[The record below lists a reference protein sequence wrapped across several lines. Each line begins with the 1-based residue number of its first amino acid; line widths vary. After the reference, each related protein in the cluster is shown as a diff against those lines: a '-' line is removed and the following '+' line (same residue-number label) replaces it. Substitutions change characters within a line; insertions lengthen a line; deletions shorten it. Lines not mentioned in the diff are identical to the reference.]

1 MNSPLRRFY
10 ALLPL
15 LFLLPTVLFASAY
28 DGRPKLLVVIVG
40 DQLRADQLERFRHQF
55 IENGFRLFLD
65 RGAVFT
71 NCNYEYTNTRT
82 GPGHATLLSGAYPPG
97 HGIAGNEWWDADK
110 KRIAYAAHDP
120 ATKLVGAEGGGLS
133 PHYLLAST
141 LGDELKLATG
151 GRARVFAVSLKGPA
165 AVLAG
170 GRTADAA
177 YWIELKS
184 GAWITSSYYMQAL
197 PEWVQQFNQGRRAE
211 KYWSLEWKDS
221 AGKTLRTTSA
231 QDGAR
236 GRFFDIVGSTPFA
249 TDYQLEFVREL
260 ITQEKLGSGPA
271 TDLLVVSLSAPDIL
285 GHEVGPDSPETAAML
300 LALDRQLA
308 EFFGFVAR
316 QFGLANVWLAL
327 SSDHGI
333 APLPAY
339 AAKLRLPAA
348 HFDPVE
354 MRKRVNSALNAKLSP
369 GRNLEYVARIFWPYV
384 YLSQDAFAAVNMKQ
398 TEAERAAGEALDKET
413 HVRGFLTRTHL
424 AQGQVPADQLGRRYA
439 NSYTPYG
446 GWYVLLMPAAFA
458 VPHRNLTDHAT
469 PYSYDTHVP
478 LALYGLPFQAGTYR
492 GRCET
497 VDLAVTLAS
506 LLGIN
511 TPSHAVGRVLT
522 EAVAPPRETR

>member
-1 MNSPLRRFY
+1 
-10 ALLPL
+10 LLSL
-15 LFLLPTVLFASAY
+15 FLFLLPTALFASAY
-28 DGRPKLLVVIVG
+28 DGRPKLVVVVVV

-55 IENGFRLFLD
+55 AENGFRLFLD

-97 HGIAGNEWWDADK
+97 HGIGGNEWWDADK
-110 KRIAYAAHDP
+110 KRIAYAAQDP
-120 ATKLVGAEGGGLS
+120 AMQLVGAEGGGLS

-141 LGDELKLATG
+141 LGDELKLATS
-151 GRARVFAVSLKGPA
+151 GRSRAFAVSLKGPA

-177 YWIELKS
+177 YWIEHKN

-197 PEWVQQFNQGRRAE
+197 PAWVQQFNQGRRAE
-211 KYWSLEWKDS
+211 KYWNREWKDS
-221 AGKTLRTTSA
+221 AGKTWRTTSV
-231 QDGAR
+231 QDGSR
-236 GRFFDIVGSTPFA
+236 TRFFDIVGATPFA

-271 TDLLVVSLSAPDIL
+271 TDLLIVSLSATDIL
-285 GHEVGPDSPETAAML
+285 GHEVGPDSPQAAAML

-308 EFFGFVAR
+308 EFFGFLAR
-316 QFGLANVWLAL
+316 QLGLANVWLVL

-348 HFDPVE
+348 HFDPAE

-369 GRNLEYVARIFWPYV
+369 GRNLEYVTAIFWPYA
-384 YLSQDAFAAVNMKQ
+384 YLSPDAFAAVNMKQ
-398 TEAERAAGEALDKET
+398 AEAERAAGEALDKEE
-413 HVRGFLTRTHL
+413 HVRGFLTRTQL

-446 GWYVLLMPAAFA
+446 GWYVLLMPAAWA
-458 VPHRNLTDHAT
+458 VAHRTLTDHAT

-478 LALYGLPFQAGTYR
+478 VALYGLPFQPGTYR

-522 EAVAPPRETR
+522 ETVVTPREPR